1 MVGAG
6 IGTTLGA
13 LGYFIPGIGLV
24 AGPALMA
31 LGGMAG
37 GYIGGTF
44 DEPSPSIKANDAVI
58 TPSVSPIKYPVND
71 AVITPSVTIDPN
83 PKDKIGFFMN
93 ERDSQEMI
101 SLLRTIA
108 EKETSLNIGI
118 QELGAANSMYSFK

>member
-1 MVGAG
+1 
-6 IGTTLGA
+6 
-13 LGYFIPGIGLV
+13 
-24 AGPALMA
+24 MA
-31 LGGMAG
+31 LGGLAG
-37 GYIGGTF
+37 GAIGGTF
-44 DEPSPSIKANDAVI
+44 DEPSPSIK
-58 TPSVSPIKYPVND
+58 VND